1 MKEIES
7 TQTICKVLIQCNYN
21 SLNILILEMMSLI
34 HQLWE
39 VILLVK
45 YQIENIYNIMHLTD
59 RKQIRNFKLYIV
71 NSNMFYQNDGLSLD
85 FWVLLE
91 LSYKILKEL
100 ENRQLSWEELKI
112 GQKTHFNKE
121 DLMEQINTKYI
132 NI

>member
-1 MKEIES
+1 
-7 TQTICKVLIQCNYN
+7 
-21 SLNILILEMMSLI
+21 
-34 HQLWE
+34 
-39 VILLVK
+39 
-45 YQIENIYNIMHLTD
+45 MHLTD